1 MQLGSLHLFADSRA
15 TPEQHLQESDS
26 LRIAAEINLKSG
38 NLALASEAFWGM
50 VAHLFQAIAERRG
63 MRHESN
69 LDFRSI
75 RDWLI
80 AETRNHDLNES
91 YELTYH
97 LHRNFYRI
105 TLTKEEIEI
114 RAQYA
119 LALADAA
126 RPYAT

>member
-1 MQLGSLHLFADSRA
+1 MFATRRA
-15 TPEQHLQESDS
+15 TPEQHLQESDI
-26 LRIAAEINLKSG
+26 LRAAAMINLEAG

-50 VAHLFQAIAERRG
+50 VAHLFQAIAEIRG

-69 LDFRSI
+69 LDFRTI

-80 AETRNHDLNES
+80 AETQNHQLNES
-91 YELTYH
+91 YERTYQ

-105 TLTKEEIEI
+105 TLTPEEIET
-114 RAQYA
+114 RSRHA